1 MTIHRIGSIVPQDS
15 NIFLLIG
22 ESTMLIDTGTGI
34 MSGPVIEHVASLLNG
49 KKLNSIVLT
58 HHHYDHI
65 GGLKDFISAFE
76 PAVFAGSKDA
86 SIIRKGG
93 QDRIFRVDI
102 SPCPDLKE
110 LSDGNSI
117 DLGGHLLEIIE
128 TPGHTKGGICL
139 FDHVTGSLFSGDTVF
154 SEGVGRTDFEG
165 GDIRELR
172 KSLHRLKELDVI
184 DLYPGHG
191 PVVMGSGKDSII
203 KGLRYTGE

>member
-1 MTIHRIGSIVPQDS
+1 MIIKTLNFLRSMKFGMLLLILILICSFIGSIVPQDS

-117 DLGGHLLEIIE
+117 D
-128 TPGHTKGGICL
+128 
-139 FDHVTGSLFSGDTVF
+139 
-154 SEGVGRTDFEG
+154 
-165 GDIRELR
+165 R
-172 KSLHRLKELDVI
+172 KS
-184 DLYPGHG
+184 
-191 PVVMGSGKDSII
+191 VV
-203 KGLRYTGE
+203 